1 MIKAILIED
10 EVNAA
15 SALKKMLKII
25 APEIA
30 IINEATNVKEAV
42 QVINVSQFD
51 LLFLDIQLKDGN
63 AFELLDQCSN
73 LNFSILFTTAYNEY
87 AIKAIKYSA
96 LDYLL
101 KPINPEELE
110 QALEKVKET
119 IKKKTDYELMLKNF
133 NDNHKY
139 TNVHRCRKKHN
150 CLAGRWRL
158 H

>member
-30 IINEATNVKEAV
+30 ITNEATNVKEAV
-42 QVINVSQFD
+42 QIINASQFD

-87 AIKAIKYSA
+87 AIKAI
-96 LDYLL
+96 
-101 KPINPEELE
+101 NT
-110 QALEKVKET
+110 V
-119 IKKKTDYELMLKNF
+119 
-133 NDNHKY
+133 
-139 TNVHRCRKKHN
+139 R
-150 CLAGRWRL
+150 
-158 H
+158 